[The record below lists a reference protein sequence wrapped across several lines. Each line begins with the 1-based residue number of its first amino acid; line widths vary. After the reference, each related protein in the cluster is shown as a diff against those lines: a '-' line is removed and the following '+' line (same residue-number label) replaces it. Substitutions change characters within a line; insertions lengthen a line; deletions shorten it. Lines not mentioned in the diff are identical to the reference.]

1 LAGKNEEVVVA
12 TTAALATIE
21 AAQATVAERLLESVE
36 REIAEPDAGQ
46 VHIKVQACGIGQSD
60 APLVQG
66 SWHGNAY
73 LRVPG
78 HEVVGI
84 VDAISKVDRKQ
95 MFSKFICSIVLR
107 LFRTLPTIAP
117 RGANAKKTTDV
128 ARRRGGNRE
137 GRHVIV
143 HLLLF
148 FWGSSVLAFGQAPDA
163 GALTADQPSQPAE
176 SLHSTIRNGH
186 PDELKQELDA
196 YAIELS
202 RIPAD
207 PLLQPDPIAPIF
219 RPIDK
224 VTDLSIRS
232 LHLNF
237 HATYTFLNQYATT
250 TPDGVRHNQTSGR
263 LDFAGAWSVYD
274 HETTAGSISLLIR
287 SGTNIGISQQFNL
300 SDRLG
305 SRVYLNCLQGGGPQE
320 PITVNILYWRQDLIK
335 KRLSFYVGKIHPNEY
350 VTLSMF
356 NNDERTQFLNGT
368 NDGNDA
374 VASDGAYAG
383 GGAVE
388 FQASQHV
395 FVHAVA
401 VDTEG
406 SQQANIKTLAD
417 RKYAEAVE
425 GGWTSGSLG
434 GKYRLYRAGVWRDD
448 TKGRGSGHGGGFEFD
463 HELFDGWTP
472 FGRFAFGTRTGT
484 GIKDEYAFGLAQVH
498 PFGRRGDMF
507 GASFAYSEPT
517 APAKH
522 HESVF
527 ESFYRLRLTQSVDL
541 GPDIEVS
548 IHPTYAI
555 KAYTTTLLGARMRII
570 L

>member
-1 LAGKNEEVVVA
+1 
-12 TTAALATIE
+12 
-21 AAQATVAERLLESVE
+21 
-36 REIAEPDAGQ
+36 
-46 VHIKVQACGIGQSD
+46 
-60 APLVQG
+60 
-66 SWHGNAY
+66 
-73 LRVPG
+73 LRTN
-78 HEVVGI
+78 
-84 VDAISKVDRKQ
+84 S
-95 MFSKFICSIVLR
+95 
-107 LFRTLPTIAP
+107 
-117 RGANAKKTTDV
+117 
-128 ARRRGGNRE
+128 
-137 GRHVIV
+137 
-143 HLLLF
+143 LLF
-148 FWGSSVLAFGQAPDA
+148 FFAYNLLAFGQSADVSTPP
-163 GALTADQPSQPAE
+163 ADQPSVHAE
-176 SLHSTIRNGH
+176 GPPSNIGSSH

-207 PLLQPDPIAPIF
+207 PLIQPDPVAPML

-224 VTDLSIRS
+224 VVDLSIHS
-232 LHLNF
+232 LHLKF
-237 HATYTFLNQYATT
+237 GATYTFLNQYATT
-250 TPDGVRHNQTSGR
+250 TPDGVRHDQPSGR
-263 LDFAGAWSVYD
+263 LDFTGAWNVYD

-305 SRVYLNCLQGGGPQE
+305 SGLYLNCLQGGGPQE
-320 PITVNILYWRQDLIK
+320 PITVNILYWRQDFLE

-356 NNDERTQFLNGT
+356 NNDERAQFLNGT

-374 VASDGAYAG
+374 VASDGTYAG

-406 SQQANIKTLAD
+406 AQQRNIETLVD
-417 RKYAEAVE
+417 RKYAEVIEA
-425 GGWTSGSLG
+425 GWTSGSLG

-448 TKGRGSGHGGGFEFD
+448 TKGSGSGHGGGFEFD
-463 HELFDGWTP
+463 HELSDGWTP

-484 GIKDEYAFGLAQVH
+484 AIKDEYELGLAQVH

-507 GASFAYSEPT
+507 GASFAYSEPN

-527 ESFYRLRLTQSVDL
+527 ESFYRLRLTQSVAL
-541 GPDIEVS
+541 GPDVEVS
-548 IHPTYAI
+548 IHPTYATR
-555 KAYTTTLLGARMRII
+555 AYTTTLLGARMRITF
-570 L
+570 

>member
-1 LAGKNEEVVVA
+1 MNPSAKCEAFMASPSSDGR
-12 TTAALATIE
+12 TIH
-21 AAQATVAERLLESVE
+21 Q
-36 REIAEPDAGQ
+36 PDRSA
-46 VHIKVQACGIGQSD
+46 H
-60 APLVQG
+60 PLVVI
-66 SWHGNAY
+66 A
-73 LRVPG
+73 P
-78 HEVVGI
+78 VGQKRRFCRLI
-84 VDAISKVDRKQ
+84 
-95 MFSKFICSIVLR
+95 FSIVTG
-107 LFRTLPTIAP
+107 LFGTAPTASERR
-117 RGANAKKTTDV
+117 RGAGSTTDV
-128 ARRRGGNRE
+128 FRGRCGKRE
-137 GRHVIV
+137 DGQVIGILFM
-143 HLLLF
+143 LLL
-148 FWGSSVLAFGQAPDA
+148 GSNLLAFGQQPNASSVP
-163 GALTADQPSQPAE
+163 ADQPSPPAE
-176 SLHSTIRNGH
+176 SSTVLNRH

-202 RIPAD
+202 KIPAD
-207 PLLQPDPIAPIF
+207 PLIQPDPIAPIL

-224 VTDLSIRS
+224 VVDLSIHS
-232 LHLNF
+232 LHLKF
-237 HATYTFLNQYATT
+237 GATYTFLNQYATT
-250 TPDGVRHNQTSGR
+250 TPGGVRHDQPSGR
-263 LDFAGAWSVYD
+263 LDFTGAWSVYD

-305 SRVYLNCLQGGGPQE
+305 SGLYLNCLQGGGPQE
-320 PITVNILYWRQDLIK
+320 PITVNILYWRQDFLA

-374 VASDGAYAG
+374 VASDGTYAG

-406 SQQANIKTLAD
+406 SQQGNIETLVD
-417 RKYAEAVE
+417 RKYAEEVE
-425 GGWTSGSLG
+425 AGWTSGSLG
-434 GKYRLYRAGVWRDD
+434 GRYRLYRGGVWRDD
-448 TKGRGSGHGGGFEFD
+448 TKDRGSGHGGGFEFD
-463 HELFDGWTP
+463 HELSDGWTP

-484 GIKDEYAFGLAQVH
+484 AIKDEYELGLAQVH

-507 GASFAYSEPT
+507 GASFAYSEPN

-527 ESFYRLRLTQSVDL
+527 ESFYRLRLTQSLEL

-548 IHPTYAI
+548 IHPTYASN
-555 KAYTTTLLGARMRII
+555 AYTTTLLGARMRVIF
-570 L
+570 

>member
-1 LAGKNEEVVVA
+1 MNVFGTSP
-12 TTAALATIE
+12 TTS
-21 AAQATVAERLLESVE
+21 RWDG
-36 REIAEPDAGQ
+36 DAK
-46 VHIKVQACGIGQSD
+46 ITT
-60 APLVQG
+60 
-66 SWHGNAY
+66 
-73 LRVPG
+73 
-78 HEVVGI
+78 
-84 VDAISKVDRKQ
+84 DAI
-95 MFSKFICSIVLR
+95 
-107 LFRTLPTIAP
+107 
-117 RGANAKKTTDV
+117 
-128 ARRRGGNRE
+128 RRRCGNRE

-143 HLLLF
+143 HLLLLF
-148 FWGSSVLAFGQAPDA
+148 LGSSLMAFGQNTV
-163 GALTADQPSQPAE
+163 GESVSADQPSSPAE
-176 SLHSTIRNGH
+176 STDSTIRNDH

-196 YAIELS
+196 YAIQLS
-202 RIPAD
+202 KIPAD
-207 PLLQPDPIAPIF
+207 PLIHPDPVAPILL
-219 RPIDK
+219 PIDK
-224 VTDLSIRS
+224 VVDLSIRS
-232 LHLNF
+232 IHLKF
-237 HATYTFLNQYATT
+237 GATYTFLNQYATI
-250 TPDGVRHNQTSGR
+250 TPDGVRHDQPSGR
-263 LDFAGAWSVYD
+263 LDFTGAWSVYD

-305 SRVYLNCLQGGGPQE
+305 SGLYLNCLQGGGPQE
-320 PITVNILYWRQDLIK
+320 PITVNILYWRQDFLE

-374 VASDGAYAG
+374 VASDGTYAG

-388 FQASQHV
+388 IQATQHV

-406 SQQANIKTLAD
+406 SQQGNIETLVD
-417 RKYAEAVE
+417 RKYAEEVE
-425 GGWTSGSLG
+425 VGWTSGSLG
-434 GKYRLYRAGVWRDD
+434 GKYRLYRGGVWRDD
-448 TKGRGSGHGGGFEFD
+448 TKDRGSGHGGGFEFD
-463 HELFDGWTP
+463 HELSDGWTP

-484 GIKDEYAFGLAQVH
+484 AIKDEYEFGLAQVH

-507 GASFAYSEPT
+507 GASFAFSEPN

-527 ESFYRLRLTQSVDL
+527 ESFYRLRLTQSVEL

-548 IHPTYAI
+548 IHPTYASR
-555 KAYTTTLLGARMRII
+555 AYTTTLLGARMRII